1 MSEEVPPPTD
11 LLVETTIDQ
20 DDDDVYVRDD
30 GKKVRRVKKLSSIV
44 TSESSDSRNSAEGN
58 SVTSDVY
65 VRADGKKVRRVKRGS
80 KKTEDQTQDA
90 VIEPV
95 VEEAIMQPKNAPEP
109 EAAAAAE
116 PMFPGAPPKA
126 MVAEQQADVK
136 ETPVIKSTDLDL
148 EPPLASTEA
157 PEPTVVE
164 PKKAPE
170 PMADLEQPPPPP
182 VAFPPTKQDV
192 LEPTVIE
199 PPAAVEPPAVVESQ
213 KTADPALIAASL
225 NNIDSLTCKTLT
237 SASSTEERN
246 PWTSA
251 PSIEESVKY
260 PWTSAPSIEE
270 SVKSLDQIQQE
281 RNVQPMNPFT
291 DIQDDPQAQ
300 EPSVFLVPVD
310 SALSYASSADRY
322 IIPVPTSQDS
332 LDPILKIATSA
343 SNTLRDA
350 ETQQS
355 QQLCDQSTIPSL
367 AESPVRRNSH
377 NNDATFDESEGGP
390 MWLAASYGASGQQ
403 SPHSKMRLPESIT
416 ARTRS
421 RADVG
426 SFDHSTAGSSH
437 GFDRKYTFIIYKVVK
452 LCDAENHI
460 YIYYISHLC
469 L

>member
-1 MSEEVPPPTD
+1 MPPPTD

-20 DDDDVYVRDD
+20 DDDVYVRDD

-95 VEEAIMQPKNAPEP
+95 IEEAIMQPKNAPEP

-199 PPAAVEPPAVVESQ
+199 PPAVVEPQ

-246 PWTSA
+246 
-251 PSIEESVKY
+251 